1 MLLNEK
7 DTQRKDLLDNQIRKL
22 NLDISILN
30 GISGKSEGTDQLMN
44 KKTAKFTLN
53 QLAQVLKDKNH
64 KSVHLQS

>member
-7 DTQRKDLLDNQIRKL
+7 DTQRKNLLDNQIRKL

-30 GISGKSEGTDQLMN
+30 GISGKSSVPDQLTN

-64 KSVHLQS
+64 KSAHLQS

>member
-7 DTQRKDLLDNQIRKL
+7 DAQRKNLLDNQIRKL

-30 GISGKSEGTDQLMN
+30 GISGKSEVPDQSAN

-64 KSVHLQS
+64 KSAHFQS

>member
-7 DTQRKDLLDNQIRKL
+7 DTQRKNLLDNQIRKL

-30 GISGKSEGTDQLMN
+30 GISGKSQAPDQLTN

-53 QLAQVLKDKNH
+53 QLAQVLKDKNQ
-64 KSVHLQS
+64 KSAHLQS